1 MAAFIVFTI
10 EKSFTI
16 LLSRNFVTALPV
28 ISTISRVAST
38 VWEHPDQLGID
49 AVIDSAPACVYEA
62 LESTGVTSM
71 HHYFWDDPLL
81 ILCPE

>member
-1 MAAFIVFTI
+1 MYN
-10 EKSFTI
+10 I
-16 LLSRNFVTALPV
+16 LHNPS
-28 ISTISRVAST
+28 ISVAST

>member
-1 MAAFIVFTI
+1 MAAY
-10 EKSFTI
+10 TI
-16 LLSRNFVTALPV
+16 LLSRNFVTALLV
-28 ISTISRVAST
+28 ISTKSCVAST

-62 LESTGVTSM
+62 LETTGVTSM